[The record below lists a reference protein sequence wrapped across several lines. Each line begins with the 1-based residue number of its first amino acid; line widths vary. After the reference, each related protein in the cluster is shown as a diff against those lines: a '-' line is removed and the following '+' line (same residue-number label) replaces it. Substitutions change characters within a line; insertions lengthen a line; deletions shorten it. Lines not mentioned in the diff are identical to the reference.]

1 MLFCSGFIAAHKK
14 VVYAALAVF
23 IASGLMWTPVGIG
36 AQDAGEQEICKD
48 IPITRERVLEAA
60 DAKAEEQ
67 IGEQQIGE
75 EIGEQI
81 GDIDIAEGQQTRP
94 TPVKAYCLEE
104 ILEDYE
110 GRKMTYPSKV
120 YVDSV
125 TGEIYAVDSGNKR
138 ILIYTYDYYPL
149 LSVGISDG
157 IEAPVAVAV
166 DQNGYLFVAQSPSGG
181 DPRSRISVLN
191 PALTW
196 ERDIYLSGF
205 EGAGGFQPK
214 GIAIGKNGNLYVAGD
229 HYPGLIVLDRDGNF
243 LRMICPMDCVDK
255 YDERLEKA
263 SVCDVDIDSH
273 GLIYVLSEDKGRVFV
288 YDENEKFLLKFGQK
302 GGGSGKLS
310 RPRGVAVD
318 DKNGRVYVIDYM
330 RHTANAYG
338 LDGEFL
344 FEFGGKGWSE
354 GWFLFPS
361 DISVDTFGNV
371 LVADTF
377 NHRVQVLSLR
387 SQ

>member
-1 MLFCSGFIAAHKK
+1 MVFFSGFMAAHKK
-14 VVYAALAVF
+14 AVYAALAVF
-23 IASGLMWTPVGIG
+23 IISGLIWTPVGIG

>member
-166 DQNGYLFVAQSPSGG
+166 DQSGYLFVAQSQSAG
-181 DPRSRISVLN
+181 DPRPRISVLN

-205 EGAGGFQPK
+205 EGANGFQPK
-214 GIAIGKNGNLYVAGD
+214 SIAIGKNGNLYVAGD

-243 LRMICPMDCVDK
+243 LHMICPMDCVDK

-263 SVCDVDIDSH
+263 CVCDVDIDSH
-273 GLIYVLSEDKGRVFV
+273 GRIYILSEDKGRVFV

-338 LDGEFL
+338 LEGEFL

>member
-1 MLFCSGFIAAHKK
+1 MVFFSGFMAAHKK
-14 VVYAALAVF
+14 AVYAALAVF
-23 IASGLMWTPVGIG
+23 IISGLIWTPAGSS
-36 AQDAGEQEICKD
+36 AQDAGGQEICKD
-48 IPITRERVLEAA
+48 IPITRERVLEETGE
-60 DAKAEEQ
+60 KAEEE
-67 IGEQQIGE
+67 IVEQQIGE

-338 LDGEFL
+338 LEGEFL